1 MRGDGRRK
9 SAVTDSVTENIPPP
23 VARPVVRVKRR
34 GKSPPPGAQA
44 TGHDKPRVVQDRTE
58 DTRRLRPLRKERNP
72 RVIVALRSRG
82 PSLSRVAAEK
92 WSSGGLRAADRIRL
106 RIGHPKPPRASERV
120 SAATCARLRG
130 LATGRDDGPR
140 SSQRDRT
147 EAAGQINV
155 EAGRPSNARR
165 ERAPPDPARRV
176 IVASTKPCPNNLGP
190 TYRERAPEFTMA
202 FNAPSF
208 VAIFTIRVPA

>member
-9 SAVTDSVTENIPPP
+9 SAVTDSVTENIPSP

-72 RVIVALRSRG
+72 RVIVAPRSRG
-82 PSLSRVAAEK
+82 PSLSRAAAEK

-106 RIGHPKPPRASERV
+106 RIGHQNRRGHPKGCPRRLVCACEGARV
-120 SAATCARLRG
+120 WNQITKLFKLTKLRELEPRNRTQLRWDATFGRAGDGQRRLS
-130 LATGRDDGPR
+130 P
-140 SSQRDRT
+140 
-147 EAAGQINV
+147 V
-155 EAGRPSNARR
+155 VPS
-165 ERAPPDPARRV
+165 
-176 IVASTKPCPNNLGP
+176 
-190 TYRERAPEFTMA
+190 
-202 FNAPSF
+202 
-208 VAIFTIRVPA
+208 